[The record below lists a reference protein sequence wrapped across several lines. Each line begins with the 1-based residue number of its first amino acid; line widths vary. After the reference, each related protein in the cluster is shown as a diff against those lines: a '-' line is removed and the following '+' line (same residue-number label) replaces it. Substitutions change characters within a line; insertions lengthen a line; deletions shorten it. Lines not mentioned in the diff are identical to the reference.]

1 MSPNRKDRQSLV
13 SKLLL
18 GVVALVVA
26 LPMFWLAGGISWLD
40 TKVFP
45 PRRPKDM
52 PQNAVWIDAPSL
64 PISWH
69 HGWWF
74 GCELAPS
81 GTANYCR
88 SVMAS
93 GEEVY
98 AAEYLPCESKA
109 PLPVS
114 TKELAPPP
122 HNVEKWI
129 ADKRLKTLAPVGALK
144 NGDLLLPVDVLDRCD
159 KFKQSGH

>member
-1 MSPNRKDRQSLV
+1 MAMDRQSLV
-13 SKLLL
+13 SRLLL
-18 GVVALVVA
+18 GVGALVVA
-26 LPMFWLAGGISWLD
+26 FPLFWLAGGVRWLE

-52 PQNAVWIDAPSL
+52 PENAVWIDAPGL

-74 GCELAPS
+74 GCDLASS
-81 GTANYCR
+81 GKANYCR
-88 SVMAS
+88 LVMAN

-98 AAEYLPCESKA
+98 AGEYLPCETKV
-109 PLPVS
+109 PLMVS
-114 TKELAPPP
+114 TEELAPPP
-122 HNVEKWI
+122 HNVEMWI
-129 ADKRLKTLAPVGALK
+129 ADKRLAQLAPVGALK
-144 NGDLLLPVDVLDRCD
+144 SGDLLLPVDVLDRCD

>member
-1 MSPNRKDRQSLV
+1 MDRHGLF

-18 GVVALVVA
+18 GVAALVVA
-26 LPMFWLAGGISWLD
+26 LPLFWLAGGINWLD

-52 PQNAVWIDAPSL
+52 PQNAVWIDAPAL

-74 GCELAPS
+74 GCDLAPS

-88 SVMAS
+88 LVMAN
-93 GEEVY
+93 GAEVY
-98 AAEYLPCESKA
+98 AGEYLPCESKV
-109 PLPVS
+109 PFPVS
-114 TKELAPPP
+114 TKELAPP
-122 HNVEKWI
+122 HNVEMWI
-129 ADKRLKTLAPVGALK
+129 SDKRLKTLAPVGALE